1 MIIQRYAENALR
13 IIFGNRIDMEV
24 HEKVRRAFFLLLSLH
39 RLDIKEIIPA
49 FCACLVI
56 FDEDLTSYDTIAVL
70 LTERLADLSA
80 VEMPEPR
87 VHEIPVR
94 YGGDCGPDLSFVVKH
109 CGLTEAEVIKRHCA
123 DIYTV
128 FTVGFTPGFPYLG
141 TLDESI
147 AAPRLETP
155 RTRVPAGS
163 VGIAQR
169 QTGIYPFES
178 PAGWRIIGRTDVRL
192 FDPAHPPFSL
202 MQIGDKVRFTEE
214 SK

>member
-13 IIFGNRIDMEV
+13 IVFGSQIDMEV
-24 HEKVRRAFFLLLSLH
+24 HEQVRRAFFLLRSLH
-39 RLDIKEIIPA
+39 RYEIKEIIPS
-49 FCACLVI
+49 FCACLI
-56 FDEDLTSYDTIAVL
+56 IYEDDLTSYDNLADL
-70 LTERLADLSA
+70 LKNRLADLSD
-80 VEMPEPR
+80 VEMPPPQ
-87 VHEIPVR
+87 VHDIPVH
-94 YGGDCGPDLSFVVKH
+94 YGGDYGPDLSFVAGH
-109 CGLTEAEVIKRHCA
+109 CRLTVAEVIERHCA
-123 DIYTV
+123 EIYTV

-155 RTRVPAGS
+155 RTRIPAGS

-192 FDPAHPPFSL
+192 FDPERPPYSL
-202 MQIGDKVRFTEE
+202 MQIGDKVRFIEE
-214 SK
+214 D

>member
-13 IIFGNRIDMEV
+13 IVFGSEIDMEV
-24 HEKVRRAFFLLLSLH
+24 HEQVRRTFFCILSLH
-39 RLDIKEIIPA
+39 RADITDVIPS
-49 FCACLVI
+49 FCSCVVTYDDNLV
-56 FDEDLTSYDTIAVL
+56 SYDALADL
-70 LTERLADLSA
+70 LQKRLADLA
-80 VEMPEPR
+80 DVEMPPPQI
-87 VHEIPVR
+87 HEIPVH
-94 YGGDCGPDLSFVVKH
+94 YGGEYGPDLSFVAKH
-109 CGLTEAEVIKRHCA
+109 CGLSVPEVIARHCA

-155 RTRVPAGS
+155 RTRIPAGS

-178 PAGWRIIGRTDVRL
+178 PAGWRIIGRTNVRL
-192 FDPAHPPFSL
+192 FDPARPPFSM
-202 MQIGDKVRFTEE
+202 MQIGDKVRFREE
-214 SK
+214 P

>member
-13 IIFGNRIDMEV
+13 IVFGNQIDMEV
-24 HEKVRRAFFLLLSLH
+24 HEQVRQAFFLLLSL
-39 RLDIKEIIPA
+39 RRGDFIDIIPS
-49 FCACLVI
+49 FCSLLVTY
-56 FDEDLTSYDTIAVL
+56 DDNLTSYDILAAFL
-70 LTERLADLSA
+70 KERLADLSN
-80 VEMPEPR
+80 VEMPSPQ
-87 VHEIPVR
+87 VHEIPVH
-94 YGGDCGPDLSFVVKH
+94 YGGDNGPDLSFVAKH
-109 CGLTEAEVIKRHCA
+109 CGLDIDEVIARHCA
-123 DIYTV
+123 EIYTV

-155 RTRVPAGS
+155 RTRIPAGS

-192 FDPAHPPFSL
+192 FDPARPPYSM
-202 MQIGDKVRFTEE
+202 MQIGDKVRFMEE
-214 SK
+214 R

>member
-1 MIIQRYAENALR
+1 MIIKRYAENALR
-13 IIFGNRIDMEV
+13 IIFGSQIDMEV
-24 HEKVRRAFFLLLSLH
+24 HEQVRRAFFLLLSLH
-39 RLDIKEIIPA
+39 LIDIKEIIPS

-56 FDEDLTSYDTIAVL
+56 YDDDLTSYDALAEL
-70 LTERLADLSA
+70 LRERLADLSA
-80 VEMPEPR
+80 VELPPPQ
-87 VHEIPVR
+87 VHEIPVH
-94 YGGDCGPDLSFVVKH
+94 YGGDYGPDLSFVAGH
-109 CGLTEAEVIKRHCA
+109 CRLSAAEVIERHCA
-123 DIYTV
+123 ETYTV

-192 FDPAHPPFSL
+192 FDPARPPYSL
-202 MQIGDKVRFTEE
+202 MQIGDKVRFIEE
-214 SK
+214 R

>member
-13 IIFGNRIDMEV
+13 IVFGSEINMEV
-24 HEKVRRAFFLLLSLH
+24 HEQVRRAFYLLRSLH
-39 RLDIKEIIPA
+39 RHDIKEIIPS

-56 FDEDLTSYDTIAVL
+56 YEDELTGYEALADLFR
-70 LTERLADLSA
+70 ERLADLSA
-80 VEMPEPR
+80 VEMPPPQ
-87 VHEIPVR
+87 VHHIPVH
-94 YGGDCGPDLSFVVKH
+94 YGGDNGPDLPFVAGH
-109 CGLTEAEVIKRHCA
+109 CGLTVSEVIARHCA
-123 DIYTV
+123 ETYTV

-155 RTRVPAGS
+155 RTRIPAGS

-192 FDPAHPPFSL
+192 FDAAKPPYSL
-202 MQIGDKVRFTEE
+202 MQIGDKVRFIEE
-214 SK
+214 R

>member
-13 IIFGNRIDMEV
+13 IIFGSQIGMEV
-24 HEKVRRAFFLLLSLH
+24 HEKVRSAFFLLISLH
-39 RLDIKEIIPA
+39 RIDIKEIIPS
-49 FCACLVI
+49 FCSCLVI
-56 FDEDLTSYDTIAVL
+56 YEDDLTSYDTLADFL
-70 LTERLADLSA
+70 RERLADLST
-80 VEMPEPR
+80 VELPLPK
-87 VHEIPVR
+87 VHEIPVH
-94 YGGDCGPDLSFVVKH
+94 YGGDYGPDLFFVAGH
-109 CGLTEAEVIKRHCA
+109 CQLSVAEVIERHCA
-123 DIYTV
+123 EIYTV

-141 TLDESI
+141 TLDELI

-192 FDPAHPPFSL
+192 FDPARPPYSL
-202 MQIGDKVRFTEE
+202 MQIGDKVRFIEE
-214 SK
+214 R